1 MNFRIFTLLCFCVA
15 LGTVNVNGQRADRS
29 VQTNTHVGI
38 EFSGIFQSNLLLS
51 LDQQRPDTNNIY
63 MFDINPV
70 NSFRFGGYFRV
81 DLFGRHSFET
91 GLYQTQRRYRGN
103 ATHIENGEL
112 LASEVIR
119 SISYEI
125 PLLWSVSVK
134 LGDNTR
140 LANALGLSAD
150 FFPTDFGRYRPALYQ
165 DVSRRFWV
173 LPAMKATVGFEHQ
186 FPTAGSIYLG
196 ASFHHIFS
204 SIGFMQLQYRENN
217 QVLGYTFLE
226 LNGTYFSVI
235 TRYIFPPRMK
245 TY

>member
-1 MNFRIFTLLCFCVA
+1 MQYPLFCLCSF
-15 LGTVNVNGQRADRS
+15 LFFFFSLDSFGQRADRS
-29 VQTNTHVGI
+29 AQANTHVGI
-38 EFSGIFQSNLLLS
+38 EFGGIFQSDLLLT

-63 MFDINPV
+63 MFDISPV

-91 GLYQTQRRYRGN
+91 GLYQTQRRYRGSV
-103 ATHIENGEL
+103 THIESDEN
-112 LASEVIR
+112 LAAEVIR

-125 PLLWSVSVK
+125 PLLWSVSVR

-150 FFPTDFGRYRPALYQ
+150 FFPTDFGRYRPSLYQ
-165 DVSRRFWV
+165 DVMRRYWV

-186 FPTAGSIYLG
+186 FPTAGALYLG
-196 ASFHHIFS
+196 ASFHHIFT

-226 LNGTYFSVI
+226 LNGTYFSII

-245 TY
+245 Q